1 MQDLLVLYSSFSV
14 LVMVYYRS
22 PACSYEAELLCPLKQ
37 RLTSL
42 LAQKQHP
49 DSSWLAFYV
58 IPNQRVLPSCFMINS
73 TLQQSHMREEAPHG
87 GAPILLL
94 PSLLAQLE

>member
-37 RLTSL
+37 RLISL

-58 IPNQRVLPSCFMINS
+58 SPNERVLPSCFMINS

-87 GAPILLL
+87 GASILLL